1 MKLAHARK
9 VPCTEFAEV
18 PGIAGFTARD
28 LPASRNKNKRK
39 KV

>member
-1 MKLAHARK
+1 MKLAHTRK
-9 VPCTEFAEV
+9 VPCTQFAEV
-18 PGIAGFTARD
+18 SKNAGFAARD